1 MPNWLGA
8 SASRFASERTPMP
21 TTPDN
26 TATSWRDIADQLTP
40 KQIAGLERSKRDL
53 TAWVT
58 KWRIFTVGGC

>member
-1 MPNWLGA
+1 
-8 SASRFASERTPMP
+8 MP